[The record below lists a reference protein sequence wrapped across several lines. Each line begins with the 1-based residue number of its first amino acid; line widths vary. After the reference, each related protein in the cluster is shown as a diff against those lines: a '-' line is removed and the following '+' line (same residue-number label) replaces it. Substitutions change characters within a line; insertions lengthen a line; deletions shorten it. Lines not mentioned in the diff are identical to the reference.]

1 MINSDNYLN
10 TQTNQELFE
19 LLSQYFAHRGQ
30 FLAQIIRADLQSMS
44 RFTNHNGHG
53 NHNGIANHNG
63 NGHGNHNGHSN
74 HNGVTNYNGHGN
86 HNGVANHNGHGNHN
100 GVANHNGHGNHN
112 GVANYNG
119 HGNHNGVTNHNG
131 HGNHNGVA
139 NYNGNGHGTVQQNQ
153 IVSSPVVQPVSGPK
167 PVVQQQPPQPIQ
179 PISQPSKSVEAIL
192 VNLVVQQTGYP
203 QESIDLEL
211 KLLDDLNLDSIK
223 AGELVAAAAKECG
236 VAGKVDPSA
245 LANANL
251 KEVAAE
257 IRSVMPVEAQVQPSI
272 PVSTHNNLVAPA
284 QPQTAQ
290 NLESSHWVRNFAVE
304 YVAEGR

>member
-10 TQTNQELFE
+10 TQANQELFE

-30 FLAQIIRADLQSMS
+30 FLAQIILADLKSMS

-53 NHNGIANHNG
+53 NHNG
-63 NGHGNHNGHSN
+63 
-74 HNGVTNYNGHGN
+74 
-86 HNGVANHNGHGNHN
+86 
-100 GVANHNGHGNHN
+100 
-112 GVANYNG
+112 VANY
-119 HGNHNGVTNHNG
+119 
-131 HGNHNGVA
+131 
-139 NYNGNGHGTVQQNQ
+139 NGHGTVQQNQ

-167 PVVQQQPPQPIQ
+167 PVVQQQPPQPMQ